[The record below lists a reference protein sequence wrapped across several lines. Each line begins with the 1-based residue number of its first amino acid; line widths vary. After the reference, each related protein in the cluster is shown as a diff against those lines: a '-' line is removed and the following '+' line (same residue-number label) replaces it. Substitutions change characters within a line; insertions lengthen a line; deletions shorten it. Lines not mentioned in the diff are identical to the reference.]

1 MTFSTSRRA
10 MLGAAAALAAAP
22 AAALASASPAVMPA
36 ALETAPAAAGAVRAL
51 WDKVIDLSIRMNAHA
66 QDIAAADRGTGL
78 PGWMYVPG
86 EANALGNA
94 RYEALI
100 EILKSTPASSEDIA
114 IIARA
119 ATHHDI
125 LDGPKSFAHQQLAMA
140 AMTLQAA

>member
-22 AAALASASPAVMPA
+22 AAALASASPAMPA
-36 ALETAPAAAGAVRAL
+36 ALGSAPAAAGTVRAL

-100 EILKSTPASSEDIA
+100 EILKSTPASAEDIA

>member
-1 MTFSTSRRA
+1 MTFTTSRRA
-10 MLGAAAALAAAP
+10 MLGAAAAFAAAP
-22 AAALASASPAVMPA
+22 AAALASASPATPA
-36 ALETAPAAAGAVRAL
+36 GLDAAAPAATGAVRAL
-51 WDKVIDLSIRMNAHA
+51 WDQVIDLSIRMNAHVHE
-66 QDIAAADRGTGL
+66 IATADRGTGL
-78 PGWMYVPG
+78 PGWMYVQG

-100 EILKSTPASSEDIA
+100 EILKSTPASAEDIA